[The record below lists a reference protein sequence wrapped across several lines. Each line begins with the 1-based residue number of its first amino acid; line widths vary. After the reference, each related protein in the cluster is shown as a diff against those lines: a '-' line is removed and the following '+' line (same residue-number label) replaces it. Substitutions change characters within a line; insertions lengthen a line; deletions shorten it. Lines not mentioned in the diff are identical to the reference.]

1 MVECTAADSPKAWSL
16 RSRRAARSSQ
26 VALSVKG
33 SSRSWSRPDHT
44 GVESRYSI
52 VRTLFSRRSLRQ
64 LAGSVRALF
73 GSVCWCQGARI
84 DITVSGIAA
93 RFGESHLHVHAM
105 LSTCWQQDVNLRV
118 STRRTPTSGTN
129 GRPESAL
136 PQTAKFDPRR
146 DERTS
151 NIPRLR
157 LTAFAASRSP
167 RDK

>member
-1 MVECTAADSPKAWSL
+1 MYSGRLAQGLELAVTP
-16 RSRRAARSSQ
+16 RRTLQ
-26 VALSVKG
+26 P
-33 SSRSWSRPDHT
+33 SRPVRERVVAFLVQT
-44 GVESRYSI
+44 GSHGCRIPIQHRSHVVLTSFLAAACRQRP
-52 VRTLFSRRSLRQ
+52 RTLWLC
-64 LAGSVRALF
+64 LL
-73 GSVCWCQGARI
+73 
-84 DITVSGIAA
+84 VSGCAH
-93 RFGESHLHVHAM
+93 RHHGESHLHVHAM